1 MVLDEVQRTL
11 TEAGSETES
20 WPSLEIE
27 LRQPIDILCLCIAVG
42 AWARARPR
50 SSKYETGNPLR
61 CGTPRT
67 APAKH
72 VRSY

>member
-1 MVLDEVQRTL
+1 MLDEVQRTR
-11 TEAGSETES
+11 TEAGSEAET

-42 AWARARPR
+42 AWARAGPHVKRHH
-50 SSKYETGNPLR
+50 LR

-67 APAKH
+67 TPANTF
-72 VRSY
+72 RSY